1 MNSVGSS
8 PGMNRLPRTRQP
20 GGWLS
25 LRSGQQLLTLTWCI
39 SDGMPPRIVSR
50 THAPGAPAVSMPR
63 MTMGAD
69 AEPCAR
75 SDPAPYLPNVSPEV
89 SANSTVAPASI
100 VRVPRT
106 ESRPCTTCGDSARV
120 HVSLAVI
127 DKVWLVGCG
136 PARPPQPSVSNAAP
150 DMRGGCLL
158 WYKQQN
164 ARRNRKRRG
173 AGDGATAE
181 F

>member
-1 MNSVGSS
+1 
-8 PGMNRLPRTRQP
+8 
-20 GGWLS
+20 
-25 LRSGQQLLTLTWCI
+25 
-39 SDGMPPRIVSR
+39 
-50 THAPGAPAVSMPR
+50 MPR

-127 DKVWLVGCG
+127 DKVWLGEGGAAG
-136 PARPPQPSVSNAAP
+136 PPPTSGAAAAQGISLGALP
-150 DMRGGCLL
+150 AGVPRTSRGG
-158 WYKQQN
+158 
-164 ARRNRKRRG
+164 
-173 AGDGATAE
+173 TAE
-181 F
+181 

>member
-1 MNSVGSS
+1 
-8 PGMNRLPRTRQP
+8 
-20 GGWLS
+20 
-25 LRSGQQLLTLTWCI
+25 
-39 SDGMPPRIVSR
+39 
-50 THAPGAPAVSMPR
+50 MPR

-127 DKVWLVGCG
+127 DKVWLVESG
-136 PARPPQPSVSNAAP
+136 PARSPPPSGSTAAQE
-150 DMRGGCLL
+150 MSGGCIREG
-158 WYKQQN
+158 YT
-164 ARRNRKRRG
+164 
-173 AGDGATAE
+173 ATRHLPGRPRPD
-181 F
+181 

>member
-1 MNSVGSS
+1 MSSVGSS
-8 PGMNRLPRTRQP
+8 PGRTRLPRTRQP
-20 GGWLS
+20 GGGLWV
-25 LRSGQQLLTLTWCI
+25 RPRPELLTLTWCI
-39 SDGMPPRIVSR
+39 SAGVLPRNVSP

-127 DKVWLVGCG
+127 DKVWLEVRG
-136 PARPPQPSVSNAAP
+136 PAGPAPPERSTPAQGGS
-150 DMRGGCLL
+150 GGCI
-158 WYKQQN
+158 
-164 ARRNRKRRG
+164 REG
-173 AGDGATAE
+173 
-181 F
+181 